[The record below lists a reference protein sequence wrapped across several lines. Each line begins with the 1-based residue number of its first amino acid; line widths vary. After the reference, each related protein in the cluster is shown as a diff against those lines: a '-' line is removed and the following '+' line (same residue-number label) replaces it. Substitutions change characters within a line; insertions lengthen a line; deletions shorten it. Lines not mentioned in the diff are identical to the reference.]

1 MRKCFI
7 WLIVLLGLHVNLYG
21 VSFNAEERNYLDKKY
36 EITMC
41 IDPDWLPF
49 EKDNNNEH
57 IGMVGDYM
65 RHLSSLI
72 KTPIVLISTQSWA
85 QSLEFAKQRKC
96 DIISSAIDTPARRAF
111 LNFTEPSLQYSVAI
125 VTTNDKSFVDSMDTI
140 SDKKLAIVKG
150 YAFGELLQNRYPKL
164 QFIGVDTLEE
174 GFNLVRK
181 GVVFGYIDPLP
192 VLAYAIQKNAFES
205 LKINGKF
212 DEKWNLCIGVRND
225 EPLLLSVFN
234 KAIKAVDEQVKTE
247 IINRWISRTYEQKPN
262 YTLVVQV
269 GLIALA
275 LILFMVY
282 RYLIVSHY
290 NTQLK
295 KAVNSFEV
303 LVESTIEGIILFD
316 KTMHCIM
323 VNQAA
328 VDIFG
333 YSKKEF
339 KGLHYS
345 ALVHEDFLESVTRRF
360 DSSQLPP
367 HEVLSIKKDGTFFTA
382 YTRGVNSYWKGE
394 KVRISFVVDI
404 TEYKQLQSNL
414 EQRVQMHVQEI
425 EQKNQMLGQQHK
437 LVAMGEMIGA
447 ISHQW
452 RQPLNA
458 LSINI
463 QNLEDDYQEGLVD
476 EEFIVSFV
484 THNHNIIEYM
494 SKTIDDFRNFFRI
507 DKEKQSF
514 SVHKTITETLH
525 LQSAQLRNYFID
537 IELLGEDFTLYTFK
551 SEFQQVLLNLISNA
565 RDAIIERKHLDGK
578 ITMTTSAS
586 CICVEDNGGGI
597 DESVLERIFEPYFTT
612 KEQGKG
618 IGLGLYISK
627 MIVEQ
632 HMGGTLRVHNSAQGA
647 CFTLCF

>member
-1 MRKCFI
+1 MRKALFC
-7 WLIVLLGLHVNLYG
+7 LIAFLGLHVNLYG
-21 VSFNAEERNYLDKKY
+21 ALLSYEERDYLDKKR

-41 IDPDWLPF
+41 IDPNWLPF
-49 EKDNNNEH
+49 EQNKNNEH
-57 IGMVGDYM
+57 MGIVGDYM

-72 KTPIVLISTQSWA
+72 KTPIVLIPTHSWE
-85 QSLEFAKQRKC
+85 QSLEFAKQRRC
-96 DIISSAIDTPARRAF
+96 DIISSAVETPGRKTF
-111 LNFTEPSLQYSVAI
+111 LSFTKPSLQYSVAI
-125 VTTNDKSFVDSMDTI
+125 VTTSDKSFIDTMDTI
-140 SDKKLAIVKG
+140 ADKKLAIIKG
-150 YAFGELLQNRYPKL
+150 YAFGELLQSRYPHL
-164 QFIGVDTLEE
+164 QFTEVATLDE
-174 GFNLVRK
+174 GFSLVRK
-181 GVVFGYIDPLP
+181 GLVFGYIDPLP
-192 VLAYAIQKNAFES
+192 VLSYAIQNNTFES

-212 DEKWNLCIGVRND
+212 DEKWNLSIGVRND
-225 EPLLLSVFN
+225 EPLLLSIFN
-234 KAIKAVDEQVKTE
+234 KAIQSVDEQVKTE
-247 IINRWISRTYEQKPN
+247 IMHRWISPTYEQKPN

-269 GLIALA
+269 VLIALA
-275 LILFMVY
+275 LILFIIY

-295 KAVNSFEV
+295 KVVNSFEV

-316 KTMHCIM
+316 ETMHCLM

-328 VDIFG
+328 VTIFG

-345 ALVHEDFLESVTRRF
+345 ALIHEDFLETVTKRL
-360 DSSQLPP
+360 SSSNLPA
-367 HEVLSIKKDGTFFTA
+367 HEVTSIKKDGTLFMA

-414 EQRVQMHVQEI
+414 EQRVQTHVQEI

-514 SVHKTITETLH
+514 SVHKTITEALH

-578 ITMTTSAS
+578 ITITTTAS
-586 CICVEDNGGGI
+586 CVRIEDNGGGI

-632 HMGGTLRVHNSAQGA
+632 HMGGALRAHNSAQGA
-647 CFTLCF
+647 CFTLSF

>member
-1 MRKCFI
+1 MKKCLF
-7 WLIVLLGLHVNLYG
+7 GLTVFLSLYVNLYG
-21 VSFNAEERNYLDKKY
+21 LSFSAEERHYLEKKR

-49 EKDNNNEH
+49 EKNDHNQH
-57 IGMVGDYM
+57 SGIVGDYM

-72 KTPIVLISTQSWA
+72 QIPIVLISTQSWA

-96 DIISSAIDTPARRAF
+96 DILSAAIDTPARRAF
-111 LNFTEPSLQYSVAI
+111 LNFTEPSLQYAVAL
-125 VTTNDKSFVDSMDTI
+125 VTTNDKSFVDSIDTI
-140 SDKKLAIVKG
+140 SDQKLAIVKG
-150 YAFGELLQNRYPKL
+150 YAFGELLQRRYPEL
-164 QFIGVDTLEE
+164 QLIEVDTLDE
-174 GFNLVRK
+174 GFRLVRK
-181 GVVFGYIDPLP
+181 GLAFGYIDPLP
-192 VLAYAIQKNAFES
+192 VLAYAIQNNAFEN

-212 DEKWNLCIGVRND
+212 DEKWDLRIGVRND
-225 EPLLLSVFN
+225 EPLLLSIFN
-234 KAIKAVDEQVKTE
+234 QAIKAVDEQTKTE
-247 IINRWISRTYEQKPN
+247 IMNRWISRTYEQKPN
-262 YTLVVQV
+262 YTLVLQV

-345 ALVHEDFLESVTRRF
+345 ALIHEDFLEAVTRRF
-360 DSSQLPP
+360 HASKLFP
-367 HEVLSIKKDGTFFTA
+367 HEVTSIKKDGTSFTA
-382 YTRGVNSYWKGE
+382 YTTGVNSYWKGE

-404 TEYKQLQSNL
+404 TEFKQLQSNL
-414 EQRVQMHVQEI
+414 EQRVQTHVQEI
-425 EQKNQMLGQQHK
+425 EQKNQILGQQHK

-484 THNHNIIEYM
+484 THNNNIIDYM

-514 SVHKTITETLH
+514 SVHKTITEALH

-537 IELLGEDFTLYTFK
+537 IELLGDDFTLYTFK
-551 SEFQQVLLNLISNA
+551 SEFQQVLLNLINNA
-565 RDAIIERKHLDGK
+565 RDAIIERKHVDGK
-578 ITMTTSAS
+578 ITITTSAS
-586 CICVEDNGGGI
+586 CVCIEDNGGGI
-597 DESVLERIFEPYFTT
+597 DEGLLERVFEPYFTT

>member
-1 MRKCFI
+1 M
-7 WLIVLLGLHVNLYG
+7 
-21 VSFNAEERNYLDKKY
+21 
-36 EITMC
+36 
-41 IDPDWLPF
+41 
-49 EKDNNNEH
+49 
-57 IGMVGDYM
+57 
-65 RHLSSLI
+65 
-72 KTPIVLISTQSWA
+72 Q
-85 QSLEFAKQRKC
+85 
-96 DIISSAIDTPARRAF
+96 
-111 LNFTEPSLQYSVAI
+111 VA
-125 VTTNDKSFVDSMDTI
+125 
-140 SDKKLAIVKG
+140 
-150 YAFGELLQNRYPKL
+150 
-164 QFIGVDTLEE
+164 
-174 GFNLVRK
+174 
-181 GVVFGYIDPLP
+181 
-192 VLAYAIQKNAFES
+192 
-205 LKINGKF
+205 
-212 DEKWNLCIGVRND
+212 
-225 EPLLLSVFN
+225 
-234 KAIKAVDEQVKTE
+234 
-247 IINRWISRTYEQKPN
+247 
-262 YTLVVQV
+262 
-269 GLIALA
+269 LIALA
-275 LILFMVY
+275 LILFIIY

-290 NTQLK
+290 NTQFK
-295 KAVNSFEV
+295 KVVNSFEV

-316 KTMHCIM
+316 ETMHCIM

-328 VDIFG
+328 VTIFG

-345 ALVHEDFLESVTRRF
+345 ALIHEDCLESVTKRL
-360 DSSQLPP
+360 SSSSLPA
-367 HEVLSIKKDGTFFTA
+367 HEVPSIKKDGTLFMA

-414 EQRVQMHVQEI
+414 EQRVQTHVQEI

-514 SVHKTITETLH
+514 SVHKTITEALR

-551 SEFQQVLLNLISNA
+551 SEFQQVLLNLISNLSINFN
-565 RDAIIERKHLDGK
+565 RE
-578 ITMTTSAS
+578 
-586 CICVEDNGGGI
+586 
-597 DESVLERIFEPYFTT
+597 
-612 KEQGKG
+612 
-618 IGLGLYISK
+618 
-627 MIVEQ
+627 
-632 HMGGTLRVHNSAQGA
+632 
-647 CFTLCF
+647 

>member
-1 MRKCFI
+1 MRKTLFG
-7 WLIVLLGLHVNLYG
+7 LIAFLGLHVNLYG
-21 VSFNAEERNYLDKKY
+21 ALLNYEERDYLDKKR

-41 IDPDWLPF
+41 IDPNWLPF
-49 EKDNNNEH
+49 EQNKNNEH
-57 IGMVGDYM
+57 IGIVGDYI

-72 KTPIVLISTQSWA
+72 KIPIVLVPTHSWE

-96 DIISSAIDTPARRAF
+96 DIISSAVETPARKTF
-111 LNFTEPSLQYSVAI
+111 LSFTNPSLQYSVAI
-125 VTTNDKSFVDSMDTI
+125 ATTSDKSFIDSMDTI
-140 SDKKLAIVKG
+140 ADKKLAIIKG
-150 YAFGELLQNRYPKL
+150 YAFGELLQSRYPHL
-164 QFIGVDTLEE
+164 QFTEVSTLDE
-174 GFNLVRK
+174 GFSLVRK
-181 GVVFGYIDPLP
+181 GLVFGYIDPLP
-192 VLAYAIQKNAFES
+192 VLSYVIQNNTFES

-212 DEKWNLCIGVRND
+212 DEKWNLSIGIRND
-225 EPLLLSVFN
+225 EPLLLSIFN
-234 KAIKAVDEQVKTE
+234 KAIQSVDEQVKTE
-247 IINRWISRTYEQKPN
+247 IIHRWISPTYEQKPN
-262 YTLVVQV
+262 YTLVVLV
-269 GLIALA
+269 ALRALA
-275 LILFMVY
+275 LILFTIY

-295 KAVNSFEV
+295 KVVNSFEV

-345 ALVHEDFLESVTRRF
+345 ALIHEDCLESVTKRL
-360 DSSQLPP
+360 SSSSLPA
-367 HEVLSIKKDGTFFTA
+367 HEVPSIKKDGTLFMA

-414 EQRVQMHVQEI
+414 EQRVQTHVQEI

-537 IELLGEDFTLYTFK
+537 IELLGEDFSLYTFK

-586 CICVEDNGGGI
+586 CVMIEDNGGGI